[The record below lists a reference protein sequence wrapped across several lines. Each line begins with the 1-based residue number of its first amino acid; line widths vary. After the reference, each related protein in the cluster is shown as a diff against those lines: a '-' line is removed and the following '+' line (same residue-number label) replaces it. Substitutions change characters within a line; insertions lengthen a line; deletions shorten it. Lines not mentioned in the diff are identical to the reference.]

1 MMHWQL
7 LYFIILLPLI
17 IIKSN
22 ASFLYNT
29 NDNSKTTFDCIDS
42 YIIDDRY
49 SYEHVSFQANHLIPY
64 CRRPLSTDPIN
75 KIQGYIE
82 NTYTFKDLSLQGITS
97 ENLRQWSISIDIIE
111 QYSIYLIKNKTE
123 FDEFIFNNCSSLW
136 FGSNCQYT
144 FNLSMPIES
153 FGDFVN
159 SSFEARRDY
168 LGEILIHTCYPHSS
182 ECYRGPEPMCLDWR
196 EICDGKIDCI
206 GEKFGI
212 DEQYCH
218 ELEINECNE
227 DEYRCHNGAQCIPYE
242 FFRDDHQSIDC
253 LDGTDEAEHYRVPG
267 LTIIKDPLECISTM
281 LFACEERACRQP
293 HVFSC
298 GDGSRSLLYPVFNLI
313 DNNRDACFSTGRAAY
328 YRQEIH
334 KSAKRYPNDCYFLL
348 FCKLGFYKI
357 LRNDT
362 YNETDCSR
370 ADWSSIDCTLEYLSF
385 PLEPIFYGYF
395 QPIYST
401 QHLIES
407 DNDKGWPTY
416 ICNNPRLCSYLPS
429 ATTPLN
435 GLDCRE
441 APKYPSDYPFLFYYL
456 KEDAKICALMGNINE
471 YKSNVSLFYCKKS
484 DKYISK
490 HRLVDGTQD
499 CYYNEDESYS
509 ASCSLNDTQRFNCTS
524 ETKCLSPIGIGMDQP
539 ECNNTEDR
547 KTDSQEISVYS
558 RLCNNLN
565 PLSVELPPEDD
576 GENDET
582 NCELWPCLTPYTRCD
597 NVFQCANGIDELN
610 CLSDSCNIN
619 EFRCKIIDST
629 NDYYCI
635 PQEYIYEKPIDCI
648 NHDFSNSL
656 NRYIFYSNNLTF
668 NINQEYISWK
678 EKTCLTKNDICGY
691 SSIND
696 QKLIC
701 NIVEKEDI
709 RFNSEYSVD
718 LYYYGRL
725 CRMVRHINI
734 GTRPSY
740 YFRTWNLGYLPP
752 IINET
757 SLSSQQLTNVKPKK
771 PLEIKTSIELIEY
784 CNRGIVIFEGKSYEK
799 KCLCP
804 PSYFGERCQWQNQ
817 RISLTLQIRPVG
829 SFDNKFSIY
838 DIFIYLIDNEN
849 EIIHSYEKI
858 NYVSSIDCNTKY
870 NRYLLYPD
878 QPKNTNYTYSIRIDI
893 YEKLTSKYYAS
904 WYLYIPFPFLPVNR
918 ISTQIRIPSEKSQ
931 LSINCSIQCGT
942 NGKCFKYFNSEK
954 EFCRCDQGYSG
965 RYCNI
970 TYECSCSSDSI
981 CLNSSICLCQLN
993 KFGSKCYLQY
1003 TTCQSNNNSCQ
1014 NNGKCIPYNNH
1025 INHDGFICLCPE
1037 SFTGSHCEYQSN
1049 RIDINFKID
1058 SIPLSIIAHY
1068 IISHHDK
1075 RHERK
1080 TMFKKIPLDQYSIE
1094 LFYTTPFNL
1103 LFIEISNNYY
1113 LSVIREESIR
1123 SEYIS
1128 TNINQDYKCEN
1139 IGKLLNST
1147 ILNYKNLRRL
1157 KYYQLPCIENLKLK
1171 CFYDEKYMC
1180 VCDKIRYSNCFD
1192 FEHNMSYN
1200 CQGHSYCGDNGR
1212 CFQDNI
1218 TCPSTSACIC
1228 DKCYYGSKCQF
1239 NSIGFS
1245 TSLDVIFGYHIKPFI
1260 SFTKQSKAVK
1270 ITASITILMLIFSLI
1285 NGLLSALTFKSE
1297 SLLKV
1302 GCGIY
1307 LLTNSIISILTI
1319 TIFTIKYFQLIVFQM
1334 KSITN
1339 ASFIHFSCILTDVLL
1354 KILLSFGDWLY
1365 ACVAMERTLAATQG
1379 IHFNQSKSKY
1389 IAKYV
1394 MPILLLLISI
1404 SYIHDPIS
1412 RRTINDIDDEER
1424 IWCILEYST
1433 NLKKYDKFINIFHVL
1448 IPFIINILSA
1458 ICITIQVFRIRVKTK
1473 KKSAYKK
1480 ILYAQIKQ
1488 NKHLLISSCI
1498 LILLSIPRLII
1509 SFMSG
1514 CMDSI
1519 RNPWLYLIGYYISFI
1534 PPLLIIILFILPS
1547 RTYKQ
1552 EFISIIQKINFFS
1565 K

>member
-1 MMHWQL
+1 MMHWRL
-7 LYFIILLPLI
+7 LYFIILLSTI

-29 NDNSKTTFDCIDS
+29 NDSSKTIFDCFDS
-42 YIIDDRY
+42 YIIDTRDP
-49 SYEHVSFQANHLIPY
+49 YEHVSFRANHLIPY

-82 NTYTFKDLSLQGITS
+82 NTYTFKNLSLQGITS

-144 FNLSMPIES
+144 FNLSMSIES

-168 LGEILIHTCYPHSS
+168 LGEILIHTCYPHLS
-182 ECYRGPEPMCLDWR
+182 ECYRGLEPMCLDWR

-206 GEKFGI
+206 GDKFGI
-212 DEQYCH
+212 DEEYCN
-218 ELEINECNE
+218 ELEINECKE
-227 DEYRCHNGAQCIPYE
+227 DEYRCHNGAQCIPFE

-253 LDGTDEAEHYRVPG
+253 LDGTDEAESFQVSG
-267 LTIIKDPLECISTM
+267 LTIIKDPTECISSM

-298 GDGSRSLLYPVFNLI
+298 GDGSRSSLYPVFNLVN
-313 DNNRDACFSTGRAAY
+313 DNRDACFSTGRAAY

-370 ADWSSIDCTLEYLSF
+370 ANWSSIDCTLEYLSF
-385 PLEPIFYGYF
+385 PLEPIFNGYF
-395 QPIYST
+395 QPLYSK
-401 QHLIES
+401 QNLIKS
-407 DNDKGWPTY
+407 DNDDGWPTY
-416 ICNNPRLCSYLPS
+416 ICTDTRLCLYLPK
-429 ATTPLN
+429 TTPPVN
-435 GLDCRE
+435 GLDCRP
-441 APKYPSDYPFLFYYL
+441 APRYEYRGPSLSSRL
-456 KEDAKICALMGNINE
+456 RNNTEICALMGNINKYE
-471 YKSNVSLFYCKKS
+471 SNSSLFYCEKS

-499 CYYNEDESYS
+499 CNYNEDENYTN
-509 ASCSLNDTQRFNCTS
+509 SCSLNDTQRFNCTS
-524 ETKCLSPIGIGMDQP
+524 ETKCLSPIGIGYDKP
-539 ECNNTEDR
+539 KCKNDEDN
-547 KTDSQEISVYS
+547 KIDSQEIVVYS
-558 RLCNNLN
+558 RLCNGLN
-565 PLSVELPPEDD
+565 SLGGELPPEDD

-582 NCELWPCLTPYTRCD
+582 NCEWWPCHTPYTRCD
-597 NVFQCANGIDELN
+597 NIFQCANGIDELN
-610 CLSDSCNIN
+610 CPNVNCSIN
-619 EFRCKIIDST
+619 EFKCQINYSSD
-629 NDYYCI
+629 NYYCV
-635 PQEYIYEKPIDCI
+635 PQKYIYEKPIDCI
-648 NHDFSNSL
+648 SHGLQRNV
-656 NRYIFYSNNLTF
+656 FYSNNLTF

-691 SSIND
+691 SSTND
-696 QKLIC
+696 QQLIC
-701 NIVEKEDI
+701 NIVQKEDI
-709 RFNSEYSVD
+709 LLNSEFSIY
-718 LYYYGRL
+718 LYGNETSCDIGQGGR
-725 CRMVRHINI
+725 RRV
-734 GTRPSY
+734 SY

-757 SLSSQQLTNVKPKK
+757 SLASQQFTNIKPKK
-771 PLEIKTSIELIEY
+771 SLEINTSIELIEY

-829 SFDNKFSIY
+829 SHENKISIY

-849 EIIHSYEKI
+849 QIIHNYEKI
-858 NYVSSIDCNTKY
+858 NYM
-870 NRYLLYPD
+870 
-878 QPKNTNYTYSIRIDI
+878 
-893 YEKLTSKYYAS
+893 TSKD
-904 WYLYIPFPFLPVNR
+904 FNR

-942 NGKCFKYFNSEK
+942 NGKCFKYFNSEQ
-954 EFCRCDQGYSG
+954 EFCHCDQGYSG

-970 TYECSCSSDSI
+970 TYNCSCSSDSI
-981 CLNSSICLCQLN
+981 CLNSSICLCPLN

-1025 INHDGFICLCPE
+1025 INYDDFICLCPE
-1037 SFTGSHCEYQSN
+1037 SFTGSHCEYHSN
-1049 RIDINFKID
+1049 KIDINFKID

-1068 IISHHDK
+1068 IISYTDK

-1113 LSVIREESIR
+1113 LTVIREESIR

-1128 TNINQDYKCEN
+1128 TNINQDYKCEY
-1139 IGKLLNST
+1139 IDKLLNST

-1180 VCDKIRYSNCFD
+1180 VCDKSRYSNCFD

-1260 SFTKQSKAVK
+1260 SFTKQSSAVK

-1285 NGLLSALTFKSE
+1285 NGLLSTLTFKSE

-1319 TIFTIKYFQLIVFQM
+1319 TVFTIKYFQLIIFQM

-1339 ASFIHFSCILTDVLL
+1339 TSFIHFSCILTDVLL

-1412 RRTINDIDDEER
+1412 RRTIDDIDDEQR
-1424 IWCILEYST
+1424 TWCILEYST
-1433 NLKKYDKFINIFHVL
+1433 NIKKYDKFINIFHVL

-1480 ILYAQIKQ
+1480 ILFAQIKQ

-1509 SFMSG
+1509 SFLSG

-1547 RTYKQ
+1547 KTYKQ
-1552 EFISIIQKINFFS
+1552 EFMSIIEKINFFS